1 MEDKV
6 LVREYLL
13 IEGIIIMIYS
23 TVEIILLLDT
33 TVLGS

>member
-1 MEDKV
+1 MEDKF